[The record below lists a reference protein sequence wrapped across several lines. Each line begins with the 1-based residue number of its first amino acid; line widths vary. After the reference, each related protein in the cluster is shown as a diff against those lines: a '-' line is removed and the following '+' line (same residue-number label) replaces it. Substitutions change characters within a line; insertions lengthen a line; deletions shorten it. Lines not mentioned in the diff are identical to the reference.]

1 MQTNPFIPVFPAL
14 LLALTLSLAMSL
26 AASPL
31 KTGDVIPDTT
41 VEDEFGATLKLRELV
56 KQAPSVLI
64 FYRGGWCPY
73 CTRHLSS
80 LMEIEDDL
88 RAAGYQILAISPDR
102 PAKVKETPD
111 REKLKYRLLSDSDMK
126 TARAF
131 GIAFEVD
138 ATTLEKYD
146 EYGIDL
152 EAASGQ
158 SHHLLPHPAVYVVT
172 PDGTIRFAHVNE
184 DYKVRLDPEKILAAA
199 TANSGE

>member
-1 MQTNPFIPVFPAL
+1 MQIKPFIL
-14 LLALTLSLAMSL
+14 LSAAWVLTLSTATSL

-41 VEDEFGATLKLRELV
+41 VEDESGATLKLRELV
-56 KQAPSVLI
+56 RQAPSVLI

-88 RAAGYQILAISPDR
+88 RSAGYQILAISPDQ
-102 PAKVKETPD
+102 PSKLAETPD

-158 SHHLLPHPAVYVVT
+158 SHHLLPHPAVYVVA

-184 DYKVRLDPEKILAAA
+184 DYKVRLEPEKILAAA
-199 TANSGE
+199 KANSGE

>member
-1 MQTNPFIPVFPAL
+1 MQINPFIL
-14 LLALTLSLAMSL
+14 LCATWALTLSTATSL
-26 AASPL
+26 TASPL
-31 KTGDVIPDTT
+31 KSGDTIPDTT
-41 VEDEFGATLKLRELV
+41 VEDESGATLELRGLV

-88 RAAGYQILAISPDR
+88 RAAGYQILAISPDK
-102 PAKVKETPD
+102 PSKLAETPD
-111 REKLKYRLLSDSDMK
+111 REKLKYRLLSDSDME

-131 GIAFEVD
+131 GLSFEVD
-138 ATTLEKYD
+138 DATLKKYD

-158 SHHLLPHPAVYVVT
+158 SHHLLPHPAVYIVA
-172 PDGTIRFAHVNE
+172 PDATIRFAHVNK
-184 DYKVRLDPEKILAAA
+184 DYKLRLDPEKILAAA
-199 TANSGE
+199 KANRGK